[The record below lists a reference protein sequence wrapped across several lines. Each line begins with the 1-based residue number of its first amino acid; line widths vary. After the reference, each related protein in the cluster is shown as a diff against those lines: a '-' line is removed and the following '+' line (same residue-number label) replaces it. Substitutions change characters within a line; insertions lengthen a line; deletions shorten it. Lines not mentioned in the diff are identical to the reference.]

1 MRPTWLFRST
11 PLALVA
17 CLGCSSSKGDAG
29 GSSVSDGG
37 DPGDTGDT
45 AQGVGDGGGH
55 VLVQYPG
62 SAFGSSTPAW
72 VRFEPV
78 ASASPQTLGSRL
90 DALSPGSDQAAGLSR
105 DGQWVALVTTRFDC
119 QSGGCL
125 AVARVDGTKGAL
137 VKSQGTTT
145 EIDPEGRPAIASGGA
160 LVVYPASGGP
170 HAWDLY
176 AVTLSASGWSA
187 PLLLTADMEGAPLD
201 GGAASEFAHE
211 IGLSYDGKTAVFE
224 CGPSPYQTD
233 GADVCVTNLD
243 GSGTRVAVSHLA
255 GPSAADSNYTHMP
268 DYAPDGT
275 VVFEADWLAGGGSSE
290 RIWRFTPDAGVA
302 LVTPAGI
309 GDDNSPCVFP
319 DGRIASLWLPN
330 AIHEL
335 KVMNADGS
343 NAVTV
348 ETTVDIDDVGQSC
361 GL

>member
-1 MRPTWLFRST
+1 
-11 PLALVA
+11 V
-17 CLGCSSSKGDAG
+17 GCSSSKGSAQG
-29 GSSVSDGG
+29 TAVSDGG
-37 DPGDTGDT
+37 HAGDSGPGADD
-45 AQGVGDGGGH
+45 VGDGGGH
-55 VLVQYPG
+55 VLLQYPG
-62 SAFGSSTPAW
+62 SAFSSSTPEW

-78 ASASPQTLGSRL
+78 ASASPQTLGSKL
-90 DALSPGSDQAAGLSR
+90 DALSAGSDQWAGLSR

-125 AVARVDGTKGAL
+125 ALARVDGTKGGL
-137 VKSQGTTT
+137 VKSEGTST

-160 LVVYPASGGP
+160 LIVYPASGGP
-170 HAWDLY
+170 HGWDLY
-176 AVTLSASGWSA
+176 VVTLGASGWSA
-187 PLLLTADMEGAPLD
+187 PLLLTADMESAPDD
-201 GGAASEFAHE
+201 GGAANEFAHD
-211 IGLSYDGKTAVFE
+211 IGLSYDGKSAVFE
-224 CGPSPYQTD
+224 CGPSPYQTG
-233 GADVCVTNLD
+233 GADICVTNLD
-243 GSGTRVAVSHLA
+243 GSGTRVAVSHFA
-255 GPSAADSNYTHMP
+255 GPSAVDSNYTHMP

-275 VVFEADWLAGGGSSE
+275 VVFEADWVPGGGSSE

-330 AIHEL
+330 ATHAL

-348 ETTVDIDDVGQSC
+348 ETNVDIDDVGQSC